1 MVTTEYLE
9 RKSHHEE
16 KNDFINTSNLL
27 QKKELIE
34 FSGFET
40 VLFNKQ
46 LTNLVHCPI
55 IARGKYSIPL
65 TVETIGI
72 EAFSQCKGITSIIIP
87 ESVKKIGYMAF
98 ENCTS
103 LTSIVLSGC
112 IEEIGYRAFSECTG
126 LNSIFLFSKKN
137 IVLKSDSQVFHKV
150 DKTTCIL
157 YVTSGLKSEY
167 QHSSQWKEFQNII
180 ETDRF

>member
-9 RKSHHEE
+9 RKSLIEE
-16 KNDFINTSNLL
+16 KFDYINNTNLL
-27 QKKELIE
+27 QEKKLIE
-34 FSGFET
+34 FSGFKT

-55 IARGKYSIPL
+55 IAKGKYNIPI

-87 ESVKKIGYMAF
+87 ECVKKIGYMDF

-103 LTSIVLSGC
+103 LTSIVLTGC
-112 IEEIGYRAFSECTG
+112 IDEIGYRAFSECTG
-126 LNSIFLFSKKN
+126 LNSIFLLSKKIIALN
-137 IVLKSDSQVFHKV
+137 SDSQVFHKV
-150 DKTTCIL
+150 DTTTCIL
-157 YVTSGLKSEY
+157 YVASGLKSEY
-167 QHSSQWKEFQNII
+167 QQSSQWKDFQNII
-180 ETDRF
+180 ETERF

>member
-9 RKSHHEE
+9 RKSLIEE
-16 KNDFINTSNLL
+16 KFDYINNTNLL
-27 QKKELIE
+27 QEKKLIE
-34 FSGFET
+34 FSGFKT

-55 IARGKYSIPL
+55 IAKGKYNIPI

-87 ESVKKIGYMAF
+87 ECVKKIGYMAF

-112 IEEIGYRAFSECTG
+112 IDEIGYRAFSECTG
-126 LNSIFLFSKKN
+126 LNSIFLLSKKIIALN
-137 IVLKSDSQVFHKV
+137 SDSQVFHKV
-150 DKTTCIL
+150 DTTTCIL
-157 YVTSGLKSEY
+157 YVASGLKSEY
-167 QHSSQWKEFQNII
+167 QQSSQWKDFQNII
-180 ETDRF
+180 ETERF